1 MYKHN
6 FMILEEVNNL
16 PSSVELSKL
25 VNKYAPRILSANFS
39 DFIRTFYSEIPEDFY
54 PKNKVTICSTSNT
67 ALVNFIMR
75 KYNSST
81 WKTKSFVVRSQ
92 KKDAHLTFYY
102 YLDDN
107 NFVALFYTKSFYI
120 KQQSLPYAVSV

>member
-1 MYKHN
+1 MYEHN
-6 FMILEEVNNL
+6 FMILEEANNL

-25 VNKYAPRILSANFS
+25 VNKYAPRILSTEFS
-39 DFIRTFYSEIPEDFY
+39 DFIRMIYGEIPEEFY
-54 PKNKVTICSTSNT
+54 PKNKVTVCSTSNT
-67 ALVNFIMR
+67 VLVDFIMR
-75 KYNSST
+75 KYNSSI
-81 WKTKSFVVRSQ
+81 WKARFFVVRSQ

-102 YLDDN
+102 YLDDD